1 MKNLLL
7 LQIQF
12 LSLRNCL
19 NKFVVLNKT
28 IKLLK
33 KLSDLRKLLNGS
45 PRKKLVLA
53 AAQDNSSLGA
63 VLRAWKDGIIEPLL
77 VGDREAILT
86 IASAYGYDLKGLN
99 ISHEPETQNAMEVAV
114 KLVSSKQAEILMKGK
129 VGTSS
134 LLKCVLNK
142 DWGLRTGNLLSHI
155 AIFEVNTYHKLLAV
169 TDVAMNI
176 APKLHDK
183 IAIVNNSV
191 ECLNKLGIKLPKVA
205 VLGAVEMVNE
215 NMESTLDAALLS
227 KMNQRDQIRNCII
240 DGPLAF
246 DNAVSLESANLKGI
260 KSEVAGDTDL
270 LLMPDIEVGNVL
282 YKTLVFF
289 AKAKVAS
296 MILGA
301 SAPIVLTSRSDSEQA
316 KYDSILLAA
325 AVSR

>member
-1 MKNLLL
+1 MVLKNM
-7 LQIQF
+7 
-12 LSLRNCL
+12 
-19 NKFVVLNKT
+19 
-28 IKLLK
+28 
-33 KLSDLRKLLNGS
+33 SDLKGIVAGK

-53 AAQDNSSLGA
+53 AAQDQHSLSA
-63 VLRAWKDGIIEPLL
+63 VIRAWQDDIIEPIFI
-77 VGDREAILT
+77 GDKEEIQNICAD
-86 IASAYGYDLKGLN
+86 SGYNITGLR
-99 ISHEPETQNAMEVAV
+99 IIHEPEIDKAV
-114 KLVSSKQAEILMKGK
+114 EMAVRMLSTKQGDILMKGK

-155 AIFEVNTYHKLLAV
+155 ALFEVDTYHKLIAV

-176 APKLHDK
+176 APNLRDK

-191 ECLNKLGIKLPKVA
+191 SFLNRLGYVMPKVA

-215 NMESTLDAALLS
+215 NMEATLHAALLS
-227 KMNQRDQIRNCII
+227 KMNQREQIRNCII

-246 DNAVSLESANLKGI
+246 DNAVSLESAQHKGI

-282 YKTLVFF
+282 YKSLVFF

-296 MILGA
+296 IILGA
-301 SAPIVLTSRSDSEQA
+301 QVPIVLTSRSDSEQA
-316 KYDSILLAA
+316 KYDSILLSAA
-325 AVSR
+325 ASK